1 MDLWCIG
8 IFYEYLVDGSLN
20 WAMLFPDPQ
29 RPIINILYGWSG
41 SCIQFGLCVTVFFLI
56 TSSKLILLLLN
67 SIKIKIYTMLMCKPI
82 FESVFKTYFF
92 YFLYKNAYS
101 KDRKTHRKFIRK
113 IFKRL
118 YFIITVICFL
128 KLKKKFSKVKI
139 MTKFK
144 EICNSKL

>member
-92 YFLYKNAYS
+92 IFYIRTHIPKIEKHIENLSEKYL
-101 KDRKTHRKFIRK
+101 KDYI
-113 IFKRL
+113 L
-118 YFIITVICFL
+118 
-128 KLKKKFSKVKI
+128 
-139 MTKFK
+139 
-144 EICNSKL
+144 